1 MSRTVIRVANILEQI
16 ANSPNGTT
24 LAEITKKQDI
34 PKSTAFD
41 ILASLQRSDMI
52 YVSDVER
59 TRYAI
64 GYRTFAIGIKYQK
77 SSHLINSSM
86 KDVLDLSTKLNKTVF
101 LGRIFDNRVILV
113 HKEEAQ
119 SSIIKMPNIGELV
132 PIYCTAV
139 GKVLLA
145 FNETNK
151 EIINELELTK
161 LTEKT
166 IVDKT
171 VLLDELENIEQDGY
185 AVEIGERD
193 DLLYS
198 IAAPIYNFE
207 NKLSGALSVSYIY
220 SPDVDIEY
228 EVNQIRQCAME
239 ISRKMGYDEYELPPE
254 D

>member
-1 MSRTVIRVANILEQI
+1 MSRTVIRVANVLEQI

-24 LAEITKKQDI
+24 LAEITKKQNI

-41 ILASLQRSDMI
+41 ILSSLQKSDMI
-52 YVSDVER
+52 YISDVER

-77 SSHLINSSM
+77 SSHLINSAM
-86 KDVLDLSTKLNKTVF
+86 HEVVNLSNNLNKPVF
-101 LGRIFDNRVILV
+101 IGRIFDNKVV
-113 HKEEAQ
+113 FVYKEEANN
-119 SSIIKMPNIGELV
+119 SIIKMPEIGELI

-145 FNETNK
+145 YSDACKKTVK
-151 EIINELELTK
+151 ELELTK

-166 IVDKT
+166 IVDKEI
-171 VLLDELENIEQDGY
+171 LLKQLVQIKEQGY
-185 AVEIGERD
+185 AIEIGERD

-207 NKLSGALSVSYIY
+207 DKLSGAISVSHIY
-220 SPDVDIEY
+220 NADVDIQGEAQKIY
-228 EVNQIRQCAME
+228 ECAMK
-239 ISRKMGYDEYELPPE
+239 ISRKMGYEAEQFPPR
-254 D
+254 

>member
-16 ANSPNGTT
+16 ANSPNGST

-59 TRYAI
+59 TRFAI
-64 GYRTFAIGIKYQK
+64 GYRAFAIGIKYQK
-77 SSHLINSSM
+77 SSHLINSAM
-86 KDVLDLSTKLNKTVF
+86 ADVLNLSTKLNKPVF
-101 LGRIFDNRVILV
+101 LGRIFDNKVILIY
-113 HKEEAQ
+113 KEEAQ
-119 SSIIKMPNIGELV
+119 NSIIKMPSIGKLI

-145 FNETNK
+145 YSESNK
-151 EIINELELTK
+151 TIINELELTK
-161 LTEKT
+161 LTKNT
-166 IVDKT
+166 IVDKN
-171 VLLDELENIEQDGY
+171 VLLEELEKIEHDGY
-185 AVEIGERD
+185 AIEIGERD

-207 NKLSGALSVSYIY
+207 NKLSGAISVSHIY
-220 SPDVDIEY
+220 NKDVDIQY
-228 EVNQIRQCAME
+228 EVDLIRQCAID